1 MRKMETLLLLS
12 PELSV
17 EEREAVL
24 TNLGEVI
31 ARENG
36 TMLEVDQWGMR
47 DLAYP
52 VRKQM
57 RGFYVRLVYGAPS
70 QLVAELERIIR
81 ITDGIFKLS
90 PCVWPT
96 ASMPRRRSHN
106 GFPQKLLP
114 VASSA
119 LLCRQG
125 SPSDYKRPDILR
137 DFITER
143 GKIVARRITGLCARH
158 QRQLTTEIKRAR
170 QMALLFYTTAHSSD
184 VKKKDH
190 HLSGKENRYENYSS
204 RRCGKSRPPG

>member
-36 TMLEVDQWGMR
+36 TMIEVDQWGMR

-52 VRKQM
+52 VRKHM

-81 ITDGIFKLS
+81 ITDGIFK
-90 PCVWPT
+90 
-96 ASMPRRRSHN
+96 
-106 GFPQKLLP
+106 
-114 VASSA
+114 
-119 LLCRQG
+119 
-125 SPSDYKRPDILR
+125 
-137 DFITER
+137 FITVRLADSLDAE
-143 GKIVARRITGLCARH
+143 KEVA
-158 QRQLTTEIKRAR
+158 
-170 QMALLFYTTAHSSD
+170 
-184 VKKKDH
+184 
-190 HLSGKENRYENYSS
+190 
-204 RRCGKSRPPG
+204 